1 MYFLLYPQNLEGL
14 IYIKPTIFSYSFSA
28 PSHICIPRK
37 NLAVKVYS
45 TDNYLASDIIAQQ
58 GAKLDEIISKHSLD
72 IDQVIQINIWV
83 LQLKSEKLQQLL
95 KKKEEKEYKVLELFF
110 LF

>member
-1 MYFLLYPQNLEGL
+1 MYFLLYSQNLEGL
-14 IYIKPTIFSYSFSA
+14 IYIKPTIFSYSFPA

-37 NLAVKVYS
+37 NLVVKVYS

-58 GAKLDEIISKHSLD
+58 EAKLDEIISKHSLD

-83 LQLKSEKLQQLL
+83 LQLKSEK
-95 KKKEEKEYKVLELFF
+95 
-110 LF
+110 

>member
-1 MYFLLYPQNLEGL
+1 MYFLLYPQNLGGL

-37 NLAVKVYS
+37 NLVVKVYS

-83 LQLKSEKLQQLL
+83 LQLKSEK
-95 KKKEEKEYKVLELFF
+95 
-110 LF
+110 